1 MSVESQNDRRHTAIH
16 EPGHAVIG
24 RVLTLA
30 CGGVTIQPDH
40 VEMTAGWSETPDPY
54 RCLAE
59 WEQRGH
65 VRYVENAVW
74 HARIISYMAGAEAEI
89 LILGATQ
96 GGDGDDRYQIEM
108 MAESQLELQPE
119 AWKRQEARLRA
130 FTRALLRRHRERVE
144 RVAEALLKN
153 DLLSSEEADALT
165 GRSIADARV
174 NAPFLLDM
182 YRQLADDMSES

>member
-1 MSVESQNDRRHTAIH
+1 MSIQSQNDRRHTAVH
-16 EPGHAVIG
+16 EAGHAVIG

-30 CGGVTIQPDH
+30 CGGVTIEPDQ

-54 RCLAE
+54 QCLAE

-65 VRYVENAVW
+65 VREAENAVW

-89 LILGATQ
+89 LILGSTQ

-108 MAESQLELQPE
+108 MAESQLGLQPE
-119 AWKRQEARLRA
+119 AWERREARLRA

-144 RVAEALLKN
+144 RVANALL
-153 DLLSSEEADALT
+153 DEGSLSSEQVDELT
-165 GRSIADARV
+165 GRSIADVRV
-174 NAPFLLDM
+174 NAPFLRERH
-182 YRQLADDMSES
+182 RQRADDMSES